1 MIRCLPNKHILK
13 SQFAKEFGLIFREK
27 DDLGEQRLK
36 NTTNERTIEE
46 NLDCLLKKW
55 KSFKGSCLT
64 EESLKQIEALK
75 AHIRK
80 GCVSDI
86 PPGFGTEKNEQ
97 LHRLL
102 NRSLLSGATRINI
115 ELAVALL
122 TIIFYYHSKRVT
134 SNRKHSCNSKIQCVP
149 PVGRHSNRSTD
160 KGPTTWAPFK
170 MKEKEEGP
178 IEPRVSRDFNTES
191 LVTIDDVCSEKVAE
205 GILKA
210 AEGIYEII
218 STFKENVFNRS
229 FNADDL
235 LLLNNMPTS
244 LTMCYTEEIEDE
256 DDQCDPTVIEHV
268 QALSRNLGGFNLTT
282 NAVPKDGD
290 CAFRSL
296 ARMLSSVCDPQQPE
310 ISTHLNSI
318 GLCKSEDEDT
328 ITMRNLFVDEILKC
342 DDEILAFFPEQSKEE
357 ITTKALQFRRQG
369 MFDSAIGDLVMRVCA
384 QLLRLPIMVV
394 TSLNSLPCVPFIP
407 TNPLSS
413 RPIYV
418 AFHYYGAGHYDS
430 TRSLGNTTL

>member
-1 MIRCLPNKHILK
+1 M
-13 SQFAKEFGLIFREK
+13 
-27 DDLGEQRLK
+27 QR
-36 NTTNERTIEE
+36 I
-46 NLDCLLKKW
+46 
-55 KSFKGSCLT
+55 
-64 EESLKQIEALK
+64 
-75 AHIRK
+75 
-80 GCVSDI
+80 
-86 PPGFGTEKNEQ
+86 
-97 LHRLL
+97 
-102 NRSLLSGATRINI
+102 TRINI

-122 TIIFYYHSKRVT
+122 TISIFYYHSKRVT

-160 KGPTTWAPFK
+160 KGPNTWAPFK

-178 IEPRVSRDFNTES
+178 TEPRVSRDFNTES

-205 GILKA
+205 GILRA
-210 AEGIYEII
+210 AEGIYEIM

-244 LTMCYTEEIEDE
+244 LTMFYTEKIEDE

-296 ARMLSSVCDPQQPE
+296 ARMSSSVCDPQQPE

-328 ITMRNLFVDEILKC
+328 ITMRNSVVC
-342 DDEILAFFPEQSKEE
+342 
-357 ITTKALQFRRQG
+357 RRN
-369 MFDSAIGDLVMRVCA
+369 IEMR
-384 QLLRLPIMVV
+384 R
-394 TSLNSLPCVPFIP
+394 
-407 TNPLSS
+407 
-413 RPIYV
+413 
-418 AFHYYGAGHYDS
+418 
-430 TRSLGNTTL
+430 

>member
-1 MIRCLPNKHILK
+1 M
-13 SQFAKEFGLIFREK
+13 
-27 DDLGEQRLK
+27 
-36 NTTNERTIEE
+36 
-46 NLDCLLKKW
+46 
-55 KSFKGSCLT
+55 
-64 EESLKQIEALK
+64 
-75 AHIRK
+75 
-80 GCVSDI
+80 
-86 PPGFGTEKNEQ
+86 
-97 LHRLL
+97 
-102 NRSLLSGATRINI
+102 
-115 ELAVALL
+115 
-122 TIIFYYHSKRVT
+122 
-134 SNRKHSCNSKIQCVP
+134 
-149 PVGRHSNRSTD
+149 
-160 KGPTTWAPFK
+160 
-170 MKEKEEGP
+170 
-178 IEPRVSRDFNTES
+178 
-191 LVTIDDVCSEKVAE
+191 AE

-235 LLLNNMPTS
+235 LLLNNMPTG

-394 TSLNSLPCVPFIP
+394 T
-407 TNPLSS
+407 
-413 RPIYV
+413 
-418 AFHYYGAGHYDS
+418 
-430 TRSLGNTTL
+430 